1 MDNTQITD
9 PLTKKMFHSYID
21 EILIYYHKE
30 LQSDPNSIKR
40 IRNIKYFTNKSYNQ
54 KREYSS
60 LSGPQNIDKLEPKYS
75 KSYSVTKVPKILS
88 YLEKIKSLPLG
99 ADDNVKRE
107 LQLQQK

>member
-40 IRNIKYFTNKSYNQ
+40 IRNGCKNILLIKAIIKKENTLVY
-54 KREYSS
+54 
-60 LSGPQNIDKLEPKYS
+60 LAH
-75 KSYSVTKVPKILS
+75 KI
-88 YLEKIKSLPLG
+88 
-99 ADDNVKRE
+99 
-107 LQLQQK
+107 

>member
-40 IRNIKYFTNKSYNQ
+40 IRNIKYFTNK
-54 KREYSS
+54 
-60 LSGPQNIDKLEPKYS
+60 G
-75 KSYSVTKVPKILS
+75 
-88 YLEKIKSLPLG
+88 
-99 ADDNVKRE
+99 
-107 LQLQQK
+107 